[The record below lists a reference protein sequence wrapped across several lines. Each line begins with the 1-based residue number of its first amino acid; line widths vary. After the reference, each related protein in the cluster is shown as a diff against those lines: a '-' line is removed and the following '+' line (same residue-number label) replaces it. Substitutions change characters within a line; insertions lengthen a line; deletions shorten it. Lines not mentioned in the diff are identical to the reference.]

1 MIDFPMAS
9 MHEREMRLKTTSL
22 LLTLCC
28 LFFFGGCMHPKRP
41 PVSSPAQPKSL
52 VSLAWLSGPLTL
64 LHPFARKP
72 LPPKAI
78 ALLTIGTIRTIS
90 NDGSYVIAELEPGI
104 MVAAGSSLLVT
115 ANGEETAH
123 LKVAE
128 ITPPYFVAEIITG
141 HPEPGDPLRQ

>member
-1 MIDFPMAS
+1 
-9 MHEREMRLKTTSL
+9 MRLKTTSL

-28 LFFFGGCMHPKRP
+28 LFFFGGCIHPKRP

-64 LHPFARKP
+64 LHPFACKP

-78 ALLTIGTIRTIS
+78 ALLTVGTIRTIS

-104 MVAAGSSLLVT
+104 MVTTGASLLVT
-115 ANGEETAH
+115 ATGEETAH

-141 HPEPGDPLRQ
+141 HPEPGDLLRQ

>member
-41 PVSSPAQPKSL
+41 PVSSPAQPKSR

-78 ALLTIGTIRTIS
+78 ALLTVGTIRTIS

-104 MVAAGSSLLVT
+104 MVTTGASLLVT
-115 ANGEETAH
+115 ATGVETNQSKRA
-123 LKVAE
+123 
-128 ITPPYFVAEIITG
+128 
-141 HPEPGDPLRQ
+141 RN